1 MGVGEPL
8 VVTQVKIRLRAVV
21 GDVHFAV
28 LIRAHRARIHVQIW
42 IAFLESNPET
52 PAFKQAANRRRC
64 DTFSKGRNNATGN
77 KNILRPHP
85 LSSGRKKRFA
95 ELG

>member
-1 MGVGEPL
+1 MIARQLGVGEPF
-8 VVTQVKIRLRAVV
+8 VMPQIEVRLRAVV

-42 IAFLESNPET
+42 IAFLEGNSET
-52 PAFKQAANRRRC
+52 PAFEQAANRRRC
-64 DTFSKGRNNATGN
+64 HAFAKGGNNTTGN

-85 LSSGRKKRFA
+85 LSSGR
-95 ELG
+95 